1 MILVVQQVQLVLVVQ
16 VLPDNIDNYN
26 MYNILII
33 YLPVNIVLLEIFLV
47 L

>member
-1 MILVVQQVQLVLVVQ
+1 MILVVQQVQLVLVVR